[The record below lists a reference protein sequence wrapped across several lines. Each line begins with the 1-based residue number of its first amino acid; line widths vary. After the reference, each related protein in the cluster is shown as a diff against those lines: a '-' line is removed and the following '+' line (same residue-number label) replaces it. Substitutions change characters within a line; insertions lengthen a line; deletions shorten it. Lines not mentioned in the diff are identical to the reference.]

1 LRYFVPTAGS
11 VGGPVN
17 CQPLRPRIPIRRN
30 MVATF
35 AFGPISVRWTPDSG
49 FVLDGVTGLIFT

>member
-1 LRYFVPTAGS
+1 M
-11 VGGPVN
+11 N
-17 CQPLRPRIPIRRN
+17 CQTLRPRIPIRRN